1 MELVPSG
8 DVEIVR
14 ADPVLRRQILLV
26 VVAVIAIG
34 GLALEELPASLQ
46 VIFRLARESPAAAE
60 QEAQIIMALLLGPMI
75 VGSLFAGIATIRTS
89 VGALRA
95 RRFPPPGTRVIRDTP
110 VVGGVTARVVGTA
123 ALVLGA
129 TLVCASAS
137 LTWFGY
143 RAAAELRKGCPRA
156 GRVSRETV
164 APRPSTSAPQ
174 RAAPS
179 STESERA
186 YSVVSWTPVIVA
198 SGRPD

>member
-14 ADPVLRRQILLV
+14 ADSVLRRQILLV

-34 GLALEELPASLQ
+34 GLALEELPATLQ

-60 QEAQIIMALLLGPMI
+60 REAQLLMALLLGPMI
-75 VGSLFAGIATIRTS
+75 LGSLFAGIATIRTS
-89 VGALRA
+89 VGALRT
-95 RRFPPPGTRVIRDTP
+95 RRFPPPGARVIRDTP
-110 VVGGVTARVVGTA
+110 VVGGLTARVVGTV

-156 GRVSRETV
+156 ARTSQEAVSPSPS
-164 APRPSTSAPQ
+164 AFGPRPLGT
-174 RAAPS
+174 
-179 STESERA
+179 
-186 YSVVSWTPVIVA
+186 
-198 SGRPD
+198 